1 MAGRAR
7 VNDATPALYGLH
19 NLLSRSTQATL
30 TFARLVRLEHTI
42 FALPP
47 TFIGA
52 WLAADALGLPHGI
65 PPLEA
70 LGWIVVAMMAAWTA
84 AMAFNRIADARY
96 DSVNPRTMTW
106 EIPRGAVKIWQAWA
120 IVAASAALL
129 VVAAGNLNRLCLM
142 LSPVAL
148 AVVMG
153 YSLTK
158 RFTHW
163 AHLVLGAANGL
174 APIGAWLGVAGSFAA
189 PSVFVWAAIS
199 LWVGGFD
206 VIYALQ
212 DVEVDRQLG
221 IHSIPACL
229 GPERGLRIM
238 RLMHA
243 GTLLCLGA
251 VGVTGSLGGWYYGGL
266 VVCAAILAYEHRIV
280 RPYDLRNVNMA
291 FQTLNGWFA
300 VILLLSVL
308 LDRW

>member
-1 MAGRAR
+1 
-7 VNDATPALYGLH
+7 VNDLTPTCYGR
-19 NLLSRSTQATL
+19 LSFLGRSARATL
-30 TFARLVRLEHTI
+30 VFARLVKLEHTI

-52 WLAADALGLPHGI
+52 CLAADSLGMRHGI
-65 PPLEA
+65 PPFKA
-70 LGWIVVAMMAAWTA
+70 LGSIIVAMMAAWTA
-84 AMAFNRIADARY
+84 AMGFNRIADAQY
-96 DSVNPRTMTW
+96 DSQNPRTMSW
-106 EIPRGAVKIWQAWA
+106 EIPRGDVKIWQAWT

-129 VVAAGNLNRLCLM
+129 AVAAGSLNRMCLM

-163 AHLVLGAANGL
+163 AHFVLGAANGL
-174 APIGAWLGVAGSFAA
+174 APIGAWLGVTGSFAA
-189 PSVFVWAAIS
+189 PPVFLWAAIS

-206 VIYALQ
+206 IIYALQ
-212 DVEVDRQLG
+212 DIDVDRRLG

-238 RLMHA
+238 RLMHT

-251 VGVTGSLGGWYYGGL
+251 VGVTASLGGWYYGGL

-280 RPYDLRNVNMA
+280 RPYDLRNVNTA

-300 VILLLSVL
+300 VTLLLSVL
-308 LDRW
+308 IDRW